1 MNIPIIYIQHILQR
15 INPSLQCH
23 LSHHDSSLTI
33 TGCWSHLQ
41 NARAAIHTLLLN
53 KMDETDAPTLPMR
66 ETDIQEGFSGLTLGY
81 DRYGTG
87 KLG

>member
-1 MNIPIIYIQHILQR
+1 MNIPVTYIQHVLQH

-23 LSHHDSSLTI
+23 VSHHDSSFTI
-33 TGCWSHLQ
+33 TGSWSHLQ

-53 KMDETDAPTLPMR
+53 KMDETDAPTLPMH
-66 ETDIQEGFSGLTLGY
+66 ETDIQKGFSGLTLGY
-81 DRYGTG
+81 DRYETG